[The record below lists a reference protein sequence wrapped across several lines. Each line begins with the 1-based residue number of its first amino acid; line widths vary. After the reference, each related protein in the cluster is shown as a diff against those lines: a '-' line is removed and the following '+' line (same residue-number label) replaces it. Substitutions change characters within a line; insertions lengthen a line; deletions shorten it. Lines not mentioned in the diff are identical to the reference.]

1 MIFPRTTDKSP
12 RDRSG
17 LRFRAGRTVA
27 SLLSAAALV
36 VVLVGAPSTALAA
49 PGDPYVPPS
58 ETVQTP
64 STDDCARRDQ
74 PPPAVDT
81 SEDVP
86 PGATAPTPLPVP
98 ATPVGGGRMGEC
110 GVIVPAGA
118 PALPSD
124 ISAGSWMVADL
135 DTGEI
140 LAAKDPHGRY
150 RPASTLKLLTAQV
163 MLKNLTNLD
172 LTVEGTQADT
182 AQDGTRVGLEA
193 GGIYTVRQLLSY
205 LVMIS
210 GNDAANALARTNGGY
225 DKTVADMN
233 ATALA
238 LGALDTRAATPSG
251 LDGPGQ
257 STSAYDLALFARKD
271 MATPPF
277 AEMISAQDVRVPGSG
292 NEGYIAANDNQLL
305 YQYPGALGGKTG
317 FTDDAGNTYV
327 GMAERNGRRLV
338 VTMMNGNHVPRRQ
351 WMQAASLLD
360 WGFALPSTT
369 PPVGQLVGS
378 LAEATSAPAPTP
390 SIGPPTASGAAGVT
404 GSAGSGAVDT
414 GVSTGAAVPTAA
426 AAPTTGGLPTAV
438 IVLAGIG
445 VLVLILGVG
454 LLVRRRHLNKRAAF
468 AGDAKPADSAAG
480 DPVTGETAADET
492 NADETTPGETNADET
507 TPDES
512 TPDEP
517 AADETAPADTGR
529 PSTGAAATGAVT
541 DGASD
546 TPGSTATPAG
556 DGIEAEGT
564 TSYEDGAESEAS
576 GPADSTVSDS
586 ESGTTDATADV
597 PASLTDSASPDT
609 GALVDGGDPPQDP
622 APNAP
627 PA

>member
-1 MIFPRTTDKSP
+1 MIFPRTTDKLPHDHLGP
-12 RDRSG
+12 RH
-17 LRFRAGRTVA
+17 RAGRAVA
-27 SLLSAAALV
+27 SLLSAAVLAALV
-36 VVLVGAPSTALAA
+36 VGTPGTALAA

-64 STDDCARRDQ
+64 STDDCAQRSQ
-74 PPPAVDT
+74 PAPAVDT

-86 PGATAPTPLPVP
+86 PGATSPAPLPVP
-98 ATPVGGGRMGEC
+98 ATPVGAGRMGEC

-118 PALPSD
+118 PPLPSD

-172 LTVEGTQADT
+172 LPVEGTQADS

-193 GGIYTVRQLLSY
+193 GGVYTVRQLLSY

-210 GNDAANALARTNGGY
+210 GNDAASALARTNGGY
-225 DKTVADMN
+225 EKTVADMN

-271 MATPPF
+271 IATPPF
-277 AEMISAQDVRVPGSG
+277 QEMISAQDVRVPGAG

-327 GMAERNGRRLV
+327 GMAQRNGRRLV

-360 WGFALPSTT
+360 WGFALPATT
-369 PPVGQLVGS
+369 PPVGRLVGS
-378 LAEATSAPAPTP
+378 LAEATGAPSPTP
-390 SIGPPTASGAAGVT
+390 SAGPPTASGAT
-404 GSAGSGAVDT
+404 GAKSSAG
-414 GVSTGAAVPTAA
+414 TGAADPAAVSGDAQPTATTT
-426 AAPTTGGLPTAV
+426 PTTGGLPTAV

-454 LLVRRRHLNKRAAF
+454 LLVRRRYLNRRAAS
-468 AGDAKPADSAAG
+468 AGDAEPVEEEVAVTAGSDGATDEASSETTATPTAEGDSAAFGTG
-480 DPVTGETAADET
+480 DDPASAAAGPVAPEGSTPPAEPPPAGPPTLDAGPSTEESQPPGAGS
-492 NADETTPGETNADET
+492 TPGN
-507 TPDES
+507 
-512 TPDEP
+512 
-517 AADETAPADTGR
+517 
-529 PSTGAAATGAVT
+529 
-541 DGASD
+541 
-546 TPGSTATPAG
+546 
-556 DGIEAEGT
+556 
-564 TSYEDGAESEAS
+564 
-576 GPADSTVSDS
+576 
-586 ESGTTDATADV
+586 
-597 PASLTDSASPDT
+597 
-609 GALVDGGDPPQDP
+609 PPP
-622 APNAP
+622 AP

>member
-1 MIFPRTTDKSP
+1 MPR
-12 RDRSG
+12 
-17 LRFRAGRTVA
+17 L
-27 SLLSAAALV
+27 
-36 VVLVGAPSTALAA
+36 
-49 PGDPYVPPS
+49 
-58 ETVQTP
+58 
-64 STDDCARRDQ
+64 
-74 PPPAVDT
+74 
-81 SEDVP
+81 
-86 PGATAPTPLPVP
+86 PTPLPVP

-118 PALPSD
+118 PPLPSD
-124 ISAGSWMVADL
+124 ISAGSWMIADL

-172 LTVEGTQADT
+172 LPVEGTQADT

-193 GGIYTVRQLLSY
+193 GGVYTVRQLLSY

-277 AEMISAQDVRVPGSG
+277 PEMISAQDVRVPGAG

-360 WGFALPSTT
+360 WGFALPATT

-378 LAEATSAPAPTP
+378 LAEATGAPSPTP
-390 SIGPPTASGAAGVT
+390 STGPPTASGASGAT
-404 GSAGSGAVDT
+404 GSAG
-414 GVSTGAAVPTAA
+414 TGAADTAVSSGE
-426 AAPTTGGLPTAV
+426 AAPTADDSAHHRWAADRGDRAGRDRRARRHPGGGP
-438 IVLAGIG
+438 AGPAP
-445 VLVLILGVG
+445 VPEQARG
-454 LLVRRRHLNKRAAF
+454 LRRGREPADRAEEPASDGRGRRRERRH
-468 AGDAKPADSAAG
+468 
-480 DPVTGETAADET
+480 
-492 NADETTPGETNADET
+492 
-507 TPDES
+507 
-512 TPDEP
+512 
-517 AADETAPADTGR
+517 DETARTRRRDATPRRARGR
-529 PSTGAAATGAVT
+529 SAATARG
-541 DGASD
+541 D
-546 TPGSTATPAG
+546 AG
-556 DGIEAEGT
+556 RERRQ
-564 TSYEDGAESEAS
+564 
-576 GPADSTVSDS
+576 PR
-586 ESGTTDATADV
+586 
-597 PASLTDSASPDT
+597 SPSHPT
-609 GALVDGGDPPQDP
+609 GALPHRMSRPRTLRPPTRARHPRRTSHPTGGTTGNPP
-622 APNAP
+622 ASAP

>member
-1 MIFPRTTDKSP
+1 MIFTRTTGKP
-12 RDRSG
+12 AHDRVG
-17 LRFRAGRTVA
+17 KRLRAGRAVA
-27 SLLSAAALV
+27 SLLSAAVLASV
-36 VVLVGAPSTALAA
+36 VVGTVVVSTPGSALAA

-64 STDDCARRDQ
+64 STDDCAHRSQ

-86 PGATAPTPLPVP
+86 PGATPPAPLPVP

-118 PALPSD
+118 APLPSD
-124 ISAGSWMVADL
+124 ISAGSWAIADL

-172 LTVEGTQADT
+172 LPVEGAQADT

-193 GGIYTVRQLLSY
+193 GGVYTVRQLLSY

-225 DKTVADMN
+225 DKTIADIN

-257 STSAYDLALFARKD
+257 STSAYDLAVFARAD

-277 AEMISAQDVRVPGSG
+277 PEMISAQDVRVPGAG

-360 WGFALPSTT
+360 WGFALPATT
-369 PPVGQLVGS
+369 PPVGRLVGS
-378 LAEATSAPAPTP
+378 LAEATGAPSPTP
-390 SIGPPTASGAAGVT
+390 STGPPTISGASGAAGP
-404 GSAGSGAVDT
+404 GSG
-414 GVSTGAAVPTAA
+414 GTGAAGTEVVGGAA
-426 AAPTTGGLPTAV
+426 EPAGSTAPTTGGLPTAV
-438 IVLAGIG
+438 IVLTGIG
-445 VLVLILGVG
+445 VLIVILGVG
-454 LLVRRRHLNKRAAF
+454 LLVRRRHLNKRATF
-468 AGDAKPADSAAG
+468 AGDA
-480 DPVTGETAADET
+480 
-492 NADETTPGETNADET
+492 TP
-507 TPDES
+507 
-512 TPDEP
+512 
-517 AADETAPADTGR
+517 
-529 PSTGAAATGAVT
+529 
-541 DGASD
+541 
-546 TPGSTATPAG
+546 ATPA
-556 DGIEAEGT
+556 EP
-564 TSYEDGAESEAS
+564 GAG
-576 GPADSTVSDS
+576 GPADGEAD
-586 ESGTTDATADV
+586 DTA
-597 PASLTDSASPDT
+597 
-609 GALVDGGDPPQDP
+609 
-622 APNAP
+622 AP
-627 PA
+627 

>member
-1 MIFPRTTDKSP
+1 LS
-12 RDRSG
+12 
-17 LRFRAGRTVA
+17 AGRTVA
-27 SLLSAAALV
+27 SLLSAAALAA
-36 VVLVGAPSTALAA
+36 VLVGAPGIAQAA
-49 PGDPYVPPS
+49 PSDPYMPPS

-64 STDDCARRDQ
+64 STDDCAQRNQ

-81 SEDVP
+81 SEEVP
-86 PGATAPTPLPVP
+86 PGATPPSPLPVP

-110 GVIVPAGA
+110 GVVVPAGA

-124 ISAGSWMVADL
+124 ISAGAWMVADL

-140 LAAKDPHGRY
+140 LGAKDPHGRY
-150 RPASTLKLLTAQV
+150 RPASTLKLLTVQV

-172 LTVEGTQADT
+172 LPVEGTQADT

-238 LGALDTRAATPSG
+238 LGGLDTRAATPSG

-277 AEMISAQDVRVPGSG
+277 PEMISAQDVKVPGAG
-292 NEGYIAANDNQLL
+292 NDGYIAANDNQLL

-360 WGFALPSTT
+360 WGFALPATT
-369 PPVGQLVGS
+369 PPVGRLVGS
-378 LAEATSAPAPTP
+378 LAEATGLPSPTP
-390 SIGPPTASGAAGVT
+390 STGPPPASGASGAT
-404 GSAGSGAVDT
+404 GSAE
-414 GVSTGAAVPTAA
+414 TGADDAA
-426 AAPTTGGLPTAV
+426 LAIGEAAPSATTTPTTGGLPTAV

-454 LLVRRRHLNKRAAF
+454 LLVRRRYLNKRAAF
-468 AGDAKPADSAAG
+468 AGDAKPAEAAASEPAAG
-480 DPVTGETAADET
+480 DTTAGDTAPDDTAPDDTGRASAGAAAAAGAVV
-492 NADETTPGETNADET
+492 ADQVADAPGSAPTG
-507 TPDES
+507 
-512 TPDEP
+512 
-517 AADETAPADTGR
+517 TAPAD
-529 PSTGAAATGAVT
+529 
-541 DGASD
+541 
-546 TPGSTATPAG
+546 
-556 DGIEAEGT
+556 AEGIA
-564 TSYEDGAESEAS
+564 SHEDGSVSEAS
-576 GPADSTVSDS
+576 ERADGAVSDG
-586 ESGTTDATADV
+586 ESVTPDAQADV
-597 PASLTDSASPDT
+597 PPSLTGVPPPDA
-609 GALVDGGDPPQDP
+609 GAPTEGDFPDDP
-622 APNAP
+622 AAKTP
-627 PA
+627 PV